1 MSTANMQSREKT
13 FPAALEMERALLGGV
28 VMAPEQIDELRE
40 HIKPPDFYLAHHAA
54 IWSLALLMRDAGNH
68 IDFVTFTER
77 VWRGGNDEFYG
88 GLAYVAGLIEATP
101 STANLGY
108 YAKEIAE
115 KARLRRLIASLQEAE
130 ALAFDEAKTSAEI
143 TAMLSDKMSDV
154 ATGKTFEDE
163 FESYETLSDQVFDE
177 AVRMSEDPG
186 ASRQLGP
193 ELPWASLRRFR
204 ARLTPGEVIMIGAR
218 PKVGKSCA
226 ARQIAEFAAG
236 QGYGVVVYSLEMDG
250 RQVNRRSMAA
260 EARRDKA
267 GRGDVRAVVGMTAQE
282 IQEGRLD
289 QREWARVAS
298 ATLKIKKLPI
308 WVATGS
314 SYTIQELEIS
324 VRKFARRQRAVGRD
338 FGAFVV
344 DYFQLLNVATGKG
357 ENKAQSM
364 AEASRRIKMLA
375 REVKACALVVVQLNR
390 QAADDKPRS
399 HHARDTG
406 ALEAD
411 AAMMILLHRLEG
423 ADEAEFLIPLNRGGK
438 GGGEFRMR
446 FDGPSEA
453 FIDPEDIE
461 EL

>member
-1 MSTANMQSREKT
+1 
-13 FPAALEMERALLGGV
+13 
-28 VMAPEQIDELRE
+28 
-40 HIKPPDFYLAHHAA
+40 
-54 IWSLALLMRDAGNH
+54 
-68 IDFVTFTER
+68 
-77 VWRGGNDEFYG
+77 
-88 GLAYVAGLIEATP
+88 
-101 STANLGY
+101 
-108 YAKEIAE
+108 
-115 KARLRRLIASLQEAE
+115 
-130 ALAFDEAKTSAEI
+130 
-143 TAMLSDKMSDV
+143 
-154 ATGKTFEDE
+154 
-163 FESYETLSDQVFDE
+163 
-177 AVRMSEDPG
+177 MSEDPS

-260 EARRDKA
+260 EARRNKA
-267 GRGDVRAVVGMTAQE
+267 GRGDVREVVGMTAQE

-289 QREWARVAS
+289 QREWARVAT
-298 ATLKIKKLPI
+298 ATEKIRQLPI

-324 VRKFARRQRAVGRD
+324 VRKFARRQRAIGRD